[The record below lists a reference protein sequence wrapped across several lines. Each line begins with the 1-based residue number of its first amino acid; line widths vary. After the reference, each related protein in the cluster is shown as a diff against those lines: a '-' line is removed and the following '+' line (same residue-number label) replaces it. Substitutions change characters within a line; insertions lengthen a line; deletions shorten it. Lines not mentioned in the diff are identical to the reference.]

1 MARRDKAAEK
11 QIARG
16 RIRRLLRLAREAT
29 REDRHEDAK
38 RYGELA
44 WTIRNRYLVPDVDE
58 LKQRVC
64 RACKGYL
71 LPGVTART
79 RMTSGKVT
87 TTCGHC
93 GETRRQ
99 PLVKEKK
106 LQRQAP

>member
-1 MARRDKAAEK
+1 MARRDKAAER

-29 REDRHEDAK
+29 REDKHGDAQ

-44 WTIRNRYLVPDVDE
+44 WALKNSYLVPDVPD
-58 LKQRVC
+58 LKQQVC

-71 LPGVTART
+71 LPGQTART
-79 RMTSGKVT
+79 RMTDGKVT
-87 TTCGHC
+87 TTCLHC
-93 GETRRQ
+93 GSTRRQ
-99 PLVKEKK
+99 PLVKERK